1 MNYRRRNSSIRTSAK
16 KVAIA
21 AVMVAPL
28 LLAACG
34 SDSDEDTTTSS
45 TTTTT
50 TSASTTTSEVETTEE
65 VTEEVTEEEAVEEA
79 EEPAGQTAPEEAA
92 ANEPV
97 AQQAM
102 PSEVITYQELAPVQ
116 GGQAASPEDAAAIES
131 LIRGSLEPTTV
142 RSMLQYVPQNTCNR
156 VIEAAGGAAALDF
169 SQIPDVP
176 LNQIPGANTGTV
188 DSISDIVVDGDAAS
202 AWVVASGNG
211 QTDSAPQR
219 FLREDGR
226 WKFCD

>member
-1 MNYRRRNSSIRTSAK
+1 MSIRTSAK

-211 QTDSAPQR
+211 QTDSATQR

>member
-1 MNYRRRNSSIRTSAK
+1 MNYRRRNLSIRTSAK

-211 QTDSAPQR
+211 QTDSATQR

>member
-1 MNYRRRNSSIRTSAK
+1 MSIRTSAK

-79 EEPAGQTAPEEAA
+79 EEPAGQTAPEAA
-92 ANEPV
+92 TANEPV

-211 QTDSAPQR
+211 QTDSATQR

>member
-1 MNYRRRNSSIRTSAK
+1 M
-16 KVAIA
+16 
-21 AVMVAPL
+21 
-28 LLAACG
+28 
-34 SDSDEDTTTSS
+34 
-45 TTTTT
+45 
-50 TSASTTTSEVETTEE
+50 
-65 VTEEVTEEEAVEEA
+65 EEA

-211 QTDSAPQR
+211 QTDSATQR

>member
-1 MNYRRRNSSIRTSAK
+1 MSIRTSAK

-34 SDSDEDTTTSS
+34 SDNDEDTATSS
-45 TTTTT
+45 TTTTS
-50 TSASTTTSEVETTEE
+50 TSPSTTTSDEETTEE
-65 VTEEVTEEEAVEEA
+65 VTEEVTEEETVEETVEDA
-79 EEPAGQTAPEEAA
+79 AAEPAGQPAPEATVA
-92 ANEPV
+92 SEP
-97 AQQAM
+97 APQQVM
-102 PSEVITYQELAPVQ
+102 PSEVITYEELPPVQ
-116 GGQAASPEDAAAIES
+116 GGQPASPEDSAAIES
-131 LIRGSLEPTTV
+131 LIRGSLAPTTV

-169 SQIPDVP
+169 SQIPDIP

-188 DSISDIVVDGDAAS
+188 DSISDIVVQGDTAS

-211 QTDSAPQR
+211 QTDSATQR